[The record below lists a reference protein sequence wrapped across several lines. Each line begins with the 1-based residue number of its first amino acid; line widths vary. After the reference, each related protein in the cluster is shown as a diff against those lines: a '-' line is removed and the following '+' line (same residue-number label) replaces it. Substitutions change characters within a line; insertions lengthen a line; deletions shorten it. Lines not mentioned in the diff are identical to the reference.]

1 MKKYEY
7 EISILAPSESEAD
20 KKATALKVMGEKLSA
35 KELEK
40 LADVIANDPIK
51 LQIAKKALGV

>member
-7 EISILAPSESEAD
+7 DITILAPSEKEAD
-20 KKATALKVMGEKLSA
+20 LKAAALKVMGEKLSA
-35 KELEK
+35 NELSK
-40 LADVIANDPIK
+40 LADVITNDPIK

>member
-7 EISILAPSESEAD
+7 DITILALSEKEAD
-20 KKATALKVMGEKLSA
+20 QKAAALKVMGEKLSA
-35 KELEK
+35 KELMK
-40 LADVIANDPIK
+40 LSDVIANDPIK